1 MSTLVF
7 PAAPLLSSIQPAAP
21 TAFPALHG
29 LRSTASSHGLAAPPR
44 RWFAGVIL
52 AAHLLGGW
60 AMLQSDWMKRATLEV
75 KPVLVTMMVLADTPK
90 AVNPPSRRPPQL
102 ELPTPAPLRLL
113 IPAFSIAPLAVA
125 QEAPPAPALN
135 PVVLTATPSLVAPL
149 TPATPVQMP
158 TPTPTPTPLNPI
170 KQIAPSAMRYLV
182 EPRMSVPLLSRR
194 LGEAGIVHLRILV
207 DARGN
212 LKEASLRKTSG
223 FARLDQQA
231 LQDIRSARFTPYVEN
246 GQTIEWETIALLSY
260 ELDK

>member
-1 MSTLVF
+1 
-7 PAAPLLSSIQPAAP
+7 
-21 TAFPALHG
+21 
-29 LRSTASSHGLAAPPR
+29 
-44 RWFAGVIL
+44 
-52 AAHLLGGW
+52 
-60 AMLQSDWMKRATLEV
+60 MLQSDWMKRATLEV